1 MSDIFNKA
9 LIAGV
14 ERVSAWA
21 DLLDEINVYP
31 VADGDTGRNLIISL
45 SPMRQMDSN
54 KSKTIRALMLAAR
67 GNSGN
72 IAAKFFSGFLSA
84 DAIDSL
90 ADAAKLGSRLAREAV
105 GKPREGTMLTVFDAL
120 SGILNKQIVSA
131 DFVEHIID
139 HLEKAVHSTTE
150 LLPRLKK
157 ANVIDAGALGMFIFF
172 EGFFKMLTG
181 SSESLPVE
189 YRPVMKIFKN
199 KLSVSRSFHE
209 EPESGY
215 CIDMVLK
222 ADDSS
227 ADAVKKARTDKS
239 AVIIQDKDYI
249 KIHIHT
255 DDAQKTR
262 DKFES
267 FGLVKWANDDLNDQ
281 VKDFKTAHTKH
292 AIHIMTDAAGSVT
305 QKDAKHLGIT
315 LLDSYIIKGD
325 TCVPETYLDPAE
337 LYKSMHSGIKAS
349 TSQASDFERHQHYES
364 VLSRH
369 KKVLYLCVG
378 SVYTGNYRTAIYW
391 KAKNDPD
398 NRMTVIDTGI
408 ASGKLG
414 ICAIVSARYAAATAN
429 QDSVVKFALKAVR
442 AAQEFIFL
450 EKLHY
455 LAAGG
460 RMSKTGA
467 FFGDMLSV
475 KPVVS
480 PFANGAVKLGITKN
494 SKDQLKFLFEKLE
507 SGLKIDS
514 KALIMLEYTDN
525 AEWVKTKLKKEVE
538 NKFPKAEI
546 LVQPLSLTTGV
557 HAGPG
562 TWGVAFLD
570 LEALD

>member
-1 MSDIFNKA
+1 MQKNFNRA
-9 LIAGV
+9 LIAGL
-14 ERVSAWA
+14 ERVSAWT

-45 SPMRQMDSN
+45 SPLRQIGSD
-54 KSKTIRALMLAAR
+54 KGKTIRELMLAAR

-72 IAAKFFSGFLSA
+72 IAAKFFSGFLTA
-84 DAIDSL
+84 NDIIGLGDAV
-90 ADAAKLGSRLAREAV
+90 KTGSIMARQAV
-105 GKPREGTMLTVFDAL
+105 GKPKEGTMLTVFNAL
-120 SGILNKQIVSA
+120 SGILQKHTSSA
-131 DFVEHIID
+131 DFTEQIID
-139 HLEKAVHSTTE
+139 HLEETVHSTTE

-157 ANVIDAGALGMFIFF
+157 ANVVDAGALGMFIFF
-172 EGFFKMLTG
+172 EGFFKTLNG
-181 SSESLPVE
+181 RDGD
-189 YRPVMKIFKN
+189 YRPIMKIFKN

-209 EPESGY
+209 EPEAGY
-215 CIDMVLK
+215 CVDMVLK
-222 ADDSS
+222 ADGSS
-227 ADAVKKARTDKS
+227 AEAVKKARTDKS

-255 DDAQKTR
+255 DNAQKTR

-281 VKDFKTAHTKH
+281 IKDFKTTHAKQ

-325 TCVPETYLDPAE
+325 TCVPETYLDPVE
-337 LYKSMHSGIKAS
+337 LYNSMLGGIKAS
-349 TSQASDFERHQHYES
+349 TSQASDFERHQHYEN

-378 SVYTGNYRTAIYW
+378 SVYTGNYRTVMDW
-391 KAKNDPD
+391 KTKYDSD

-414 ICAIVSARYAAATAN
+414 LTAIASARYSAKESN
-429 QDSVVKFALKAVR
+429 PESVLKFAQNVINNV
-442 AAQEFIFL
+442 QEFIFL

-475 KPVVS
+475 KPIVS
-480 PFANGAVKLGITKN
+480 PFANGAVKLGIAKN
-494 SKDQLKFLFEKLE
+494 NKDQMNFLFKKLE
-507 SGLKIDS
+507 SGLKSNS

-525 AEWVKTKLKKEVE
+525 IDWVTGKLKIEIE

-557 HAGPG
+557 HTGPG
-562 TWGVAFLD
+562 TWAVAYID
-570 LEALD
+570 LEALG

>member
-1 MSDIFNKA
+1 MWEIFNRA
-9 LIAGV
+9 LVTGV
-14 ERVSAWA
+14 ECVSAWA

-45 SPMRQMDSN
+45 SPLRQIGGD
-54 KSKTIRALMLAAR
+54 KGKAIRELMLAAR

-72 IAAKFFSGFLSA
+72 IAAKFFAGFLAA
-84 DAIDSL
+84 DSINGL
-90 ADAAKLGSRLAREAV
+90 ADAAKTGSRLAREAV
-105 GKPREGTMLTVFDAL
+105 GKPREGTMLTIFDAL
-120 SGILNKQIVSA
+120 SKILEKQIPSCKT
-131 DFVEHIID
+131 VETLID

-157 ANVIDAGALGMFIFF
+157 ANVIDSGALGMFIFF
-172 EGFFKMLTG
+172 EGFFKTLAG
-181 SSESLPVE
+181 SESG
-189 YRPVMKIFKN
+189 YRPIMKIFKN

-209 EPESGY
+209 EPEAGY
-215 CIDMVLK
+215 CVDMVLK

-227 ADAVKKARTDKS
+227 FEAVRKARTDKS
-239 AVIIQDKDYI
+239 AVIIQDKDFI

-267 FGLVKWANDDLNDQ
+267 YGLVRWANDDLNDQ
-281 VKDFKTAHTKH
+281 IKDFKTIHSKQ
-292 AIHIMTDAAGSVT
+292 AIHIMTDAAGSIT

-315 LLDSYIIKGD
+315 LLDSYIIRGD
-325 TCVPETYLDPAE
+325 SCAPETHLDPPE
-337 LYKSMHSGIKAS
+337 LYRSMHSGLRAS

-364 VLSRH
+364 VLSRY

-378 SVYTGNYRTAIYW
+378 SVYTGNYRTAMEW
-391 KAKNDPD
+391 KSGNDPD
-398 NRMTVIDTGI
+398 NRLTVIDTGI

-414 ICAIVSARYAAATAN
+414 LAAIASARYAAKAADPGLVIRFTN
-429 QDSVVKFALKAVR
+429 KAVGIV
-442 AAQEFIFL
+442 QEFIFL

-460 RMSKTGA
+460 RMSRTGA
-467 FFGDMLSV
+467 FFGDMLNV
-475 KPVVS
+475 KPIVS
-480 PFANGAVKLGITKN
+480 PFSNGAVKLGIAKN
-494 SKDQLKFLFEKLE
+494 IKDQMKFLFEKLGN
-507 SGLKIDS
+507 GLKTDS
-514 KALIMLEYTDN
+514 QALIMLEYTDN
-525 AEWVKTKLKKEVE
+525 IDWVGEKLKKEIE

-557 HAGPG
+557 HTGPG

-570 LEALD
+570 LEAIG